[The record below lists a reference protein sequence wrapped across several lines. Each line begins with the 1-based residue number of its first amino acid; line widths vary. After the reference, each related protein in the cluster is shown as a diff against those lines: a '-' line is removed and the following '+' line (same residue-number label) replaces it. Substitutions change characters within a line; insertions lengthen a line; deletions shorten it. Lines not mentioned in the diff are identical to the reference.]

1 MDEYLFKANDKNI
14 RATDA
19 NLEQAL
25 THELSEFYKI
35 LFVFRAIAIHKHV
48 KCIALQQ

>member
-35 LFVFRAIAIHKHV
+35 LFVFRTIAIHKHV

>member
-48 KCIALQQ
+48 KCRALQQ